1 MGFLRAQH
9 DEAPILGCDSADL
22 AQVEQIVVRSGTS
35 FGKGMRIL
43 PPDRRY
49 GMYAVY
55 AFCRLVDDVADDE
68 LGDPADR
75 SRRLE
80 EWRARIARLYAG
92 EARDGIDRVLMAT
105 IRHFDLRQQDFND
118 VIDGME
124 MDASGPVVAPDEATF
139 DLYCDRV
146 ASAVG
151 RLSVRVFGDSS
162 ASADQVAYHLG
173 RALQITNILRDVAED
188 ARLGRLYLPRDLLE
202 RFDIT
207 PEPEAVMRSPRLQQV
222 GRILAGRAHDHFRA
236 ASAAMARC
244 NRTAMRPARLMGAT
258 YGAILAAQERQGW
271 GMPERRVSLSRPRK
285 LLIALRALAG

>member
-1 MGFLRAQH
+1 MGFLRARH
-9 DEAPILGCDSADL
+9 DEAPVLGCDPADL
-22 AQVEQIVVRSGTS
+22 AAVEQVVVRSGTS

-55 AFCRLVDDVADDE
+55 AFCRLVDDVADDAGE
-68 LGDPADR
+68 AEDKC
-75 SRRLE
+75 RRLE

-105 IRHFDLRQQDFND
+105 IRRFGLRHEDFTA

-124 MDASGPVVAPDEATF
+124 MDARGPVIAPDEATF

-162 ASADQVAYHLG
+162 PAADQVAYHLG

-188 ARLGRLYLPRDLLE
+188 ARLGRLYLPRELLE
-202 RFDIT
+202 RFNIP
-207 PEPEAVMRSPRLQQV
+207 PEPAAVVRAPALEQV

-236 ASAAMARC
+236 AAAAMARC
-244 NRTAMRPARLMGAT
+244 DRTAMRPARLMGAT
-258 YGAILAAQERQGW
+258 YAAILAAQERQGW
-271 GMPERRVSLSRPRK
+271 KTPEHRVSLSRPRK
-285 LLIALRALAG
+285 VLIALRALVG

>member
-1 MGFLRAQH
+1 MGFLRARH
-9 DEAPILGCDSADL
+9 DEAPVLGCDAADL
-22 AQVEQIVVRSGTS
+22 AEVEQIVVRSGTS

-68 LGDPADR
+68 GEAEDK

-80 EWRARIARLYAG
+80 EWRARIARLYGG

-105 IRHFDLRQQDFND
+105 IRRFDLRQQDFND

-124 MDASGPVVAPDEATF
+124 MDARGPVVAPDEATF
-139 DLYCDRV
+139 DQYCDRV

-162 ASADQVAYHLG
+162 PAADQVAYHLG

-207 PEPEAVMRSPRLQQV
+207 PKPSAVVHASRLEQV
-222 GRILAGRAHDHFRA
+222 GRILAARAHDHFRA
-236 ASAAMARC
+236 AAAAMAQC
-244 NRTAMRPARLMGAT
+244 DRTAMRPARLMGAT
-258 YGAILAAQERQGW
+258 YAAILGAQERQGW
-271 GMPERRVSLSRPRK
+271 GTPEKRVSLSRPRK
-285 LLIALRALAG
+285 VLIALRALAG

>member
-1 MGFLRAQH
+1 MGFLRARH
-9 DEAPILGCDSADL
+9 DEAPVMGCDPADL
-22 AQVEQIVVRSGTS
+22 AEVEQIVVRSGTS

-43 PPDRRY
+43 PPERRY

-68 LGDPADR
+68 GEPDDKC
-75 SRRLE
+75 RRLE
-80 EWRARIARLYAG
+80 DWRARIARLYAG

-105 IRHFDLRQQDFND
+105 IRRFDLRQQDFND

-124 MDASGPVVAPDEATF
+124 MDARGPVVAPDEATF

-151 RLSVRVFGDSS
+151 RLSVRVFGDAS
-162 ASADQVAYHLG
+162 AHADQVAYHLG

-188 ARLGRLYLPRDLLE
+188 ARLGRLYLPRELLE
-202 RFDIT
+202 RFGIT
-207 PEPEAVMRSPRLQQV
+207 PQPAAVVHAPRLEQV

-236 ASAAMARC
+236 ASRAMRLC
-244 NRTAMRPARLMGAT
+244 DRTAMRPARVMGAT
-258 YGAILAAQERQGW
+258 YAAILAAQERQGW
-271 GMPERRVSLSRPRK
+271 GTPEKRVSLSRPRK
-285 LLIALRALAG
+285 VLVALRALVA